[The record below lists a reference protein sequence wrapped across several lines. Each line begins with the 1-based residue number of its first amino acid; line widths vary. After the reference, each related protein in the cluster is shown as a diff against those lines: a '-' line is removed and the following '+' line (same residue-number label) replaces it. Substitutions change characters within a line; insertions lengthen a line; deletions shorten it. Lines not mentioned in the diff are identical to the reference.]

1 MGAKNKMTDFSK
13 PVYFDRTTMTS
24 SKQLDATYSTL
35 SKIVVSNKVITK
47 IAGPKEVVDVPK
59 TALLLL

>member
-1 MGAKNKMTDFSK
+1 MTDFSK

-47 IAGPKEVVDVPK
+47 IAG
-59 TALLLL
+59 T